1 MRSVRL
7 GVGVTLSVA
16 LAMSAW
22 AQERPPMEFAPE
34 EVTRADAGAPPTE
47 TPPSDATQAAPQEE
61 DREAAPL
68 GKGAPPEKKAPPPE
82 KKSAPPA
89 AAVAPPLAKPA
100 PAPKPEKPKKQHA
113 QKAATPPPPP
123 AEPPPPAVPPRVT
136 LHVWEPEK
144 ANRFEPEETIEAA
157 MGEVLA
163 ADARLR
169 FLPLGAIVAPSDTA
183 FQALAGADKAL
194 ADAKQAYA
202 DMDLEKAKPLIET
215 ALKTYQKFMPEMAAR
230 PDGIAPMRDGFIAL
244 ANVRFFEGN
253 QDGARDALRYVFVLD
268 GSIRYKKELF
278 PAQMKKLVVEA
289 RLLYE
294 TLATGRLV
302 IDSDPQGAIVW
313 LNGIKLPDRTPTQP
327 IDAPNGP
334 NFLSYARRGYAPMTQ
349 AFAVAGGGEESRALA
364 TLARP
369 PKNPLAPIDRARA
382 KVDDSPV
389 VPSLK
394 EGCAQL
400 GVDMIVLVRTSRAG
414 ERDDEQPQILTAYL
428 YDARAGRVINR
439 LEMKVEGDL
448 PATARVM
455 ARELLHGVRLDGV
468 WEPPRVAQKPK
479 WNQRLWAGAK
489 DDWGRFR
496 RWKGFWYVVGGVA
509 GAVVVGAVVGGAVG
523 AHQRSVASDI
533 ILLGGN

>member
-1 MRSVRL
+1 MRCVRL

-34 EVTRADAGAPPTE
+34 EVSRPDAGAPPAE
-47 TPPSDATQAAPQEE
+47 AAPAEAAPQEE
-61 DREAAPL
+61 DREAAPIT
-68 GKGAPPEKKAPPPE
+68 KGAAPA
-82 KKSAPPA
+82 KKSAPPP
-89 AAVAPPLAKPA
+89 AAVAAPAPQPAKPA
-100 PAPKPEKPKKQHA
+100 PPPKLEKPKKQRA
-113 QKAATPPPPP
+113 QKAPPPP
-123 AEPPPPAVPPRVT
+123 AEPPAPAVPPRVT

-163 ADARLR
+163 GDTRLH
-169 FLPLGAIVAPSDTA
+169 FTPLGAMLSPPDAA
-183 FQALAGADKAL
+183 EQALATADKAL

-202 DMDLEKAKPLIET
+202 DMDLDKAKPLIET

-230 PDGIAPMRDGFIAL
+230 TDGIAPMRDGFIAL

-268 GSIRYKKELF
+268 GSVRYNKTQF

-294 TLATGRLV
+294 TLGTGRLV
-302 IDSDPQGAIVW
+302 IDSDPQGALVW
-313 LNGIKLPDRTPTQP
+313 LNGIKLPDRTPSQP

-334 NFLSYARRGYAPMTQ
+334 NFISYARRGYAPMTQ
-349 AFAVAGGGEESRALA
+349 AFVVAGGGEESHALA

-369 PKNPLAPIDRARA
+369 AKNPLAPIDRARA
-382 KVDDSPV
+382 KIDDAPV

-394 EGCAQL
+394 EACTQL
-400 GVDMIVLVRTSRAG
+400 GVDLIVLVRTSRPG

-455 ARELLHGVRLDGV
+455 AHDLFAGVRLDGV
-468 WEPPRVAQKPK
+468 WEPPRVAAKPNWAK
-479 WNQRLWAGAK
+479 RLWADTK
-489 DDWGRFR
+489 EDWGRFR
-496 RWKGFWYVVGGVA
+496 HWKGFWYVVGGVA

-523 AHQRSVASDI
+523 AHQRTVASDI
-533 ILLGGN
+533 ILLGGH

>member
-1 MRSVRL
+1 M
-7 GVGVTLSVA
+7 TLSVA

-34 EVTRADAGAPPTE
+34 EITRADAGAPPTE
-47 TPPSDATQAAPQEE
+47 TPPAEATPAAPQEE

-68 GKGAPPEKKAPPPE
+68 GGAPA
-82 KKSAPPA
+82 KKSAPAPA
-89 AAVAPPLAKPA
+89 AAAAPPPPPKPA
-100 PAPKPEKPKKQHA
+100 PAPKPEKPKKQRA
-113 QKAATPPPPP
+113 QKAPPPP

-163 ADARLR
+163 ADTRLR
-169 FLPLGAIVAPSDTA
+169 FAPLGAIVSPPDEA
-183 FQALAGADKAL
+183 FKALADADKAL
-194 ADAKQAYA
+194 ADAKQAYT
-202 DMDLEKAKPLIET
+202 DMDLDKAKPLIET

-230 PDGIAPMRDGFIAL
+230 PDGISPMRDGFIAL

-253 QDGARDALRYVFVLD
+253 QDGARDALRYVFALD
-268 GSIRYKKELF
+268 GSVRYNKALF

-294 TLATGRLV
+294 TLGTGRLV
-302 IDSDPQGAIVW
+302 IDSDPQGALVW
-313 LNGIKLPDRTPTQP
+313 LNGVKLPDRTPTQP

-334 NFLSYARRGYAPMTQ
+334 NFISYARRGYASMTQ
-349 AFAVAGGGEESRALA
+349 AFGVAGGGEESHALA

-369 PKNPLAPIDRARA
+369 PKNPLGPIDRARA
-382 KVDDSPV
+382 KIDEAPV

-455 ARELLHGVRLDGV
+455 ASDLFHGVRLDGV
-468 WEPPRVAQKPK
+468 WEPPRVVQGPK
-479 WNQRLWAGAK
+479 WHQRLWADVK

-496 RWKGFWYVVGGVA
+496 KWKGFWYVVGGVA

-523 AHQRSVASDI
+523 AHQRTIASDI
-533 ILLGGN
+533 VLLGGN

>member
-1 MRSVRL
+1 
-7 GVGVTLSVA
+7 
-16 LAMSAW
+16 
-22 AQERPPMEFAPE
+22 MEFAPE
-34 EVTRADAGAPPTE
+34 EVTHADAG
-47 TPPSDATQAAPQEE
+47 TPPATEAAPAEAAPQEE

-68 GKGAPPEKKAPPPE
+68 TKGAAPQKKSPPPAAAAAAPPPE
-82 KKSAPPA
+82 AKPQAS
-89 AAVAPPLAKPA
+89 KPA
-100 PAPKPEKPKKQHA
+100 PSPKPAPTPKPEKPKRQRA
-113 QKAATPPPPP
+113 QKAPPPP

-136 LHVWEPEK
+136 LHVWEPER

-163 ADARLR
+163 GDARLR
-169 FLPLGAIVAPSDTA
+169 FTPLGALVSPPDVA
-183 FQALAGADKAL
+183 QKALADADKAL

-202 DMDLEKAKPLIET
+202 DMDLDKAKPLIET

-230 PDGIAPMRDGFIAL
+230 PDGITPMRDGFIAL

-268 GSIRYKKELF
+268 GSVRYNKALF

-294 TLATGRLV
+294 TMATGRLV
-302 IDSDPQGAIVW
+302 IDSDPQGAAVW
-313 LNGIKLPDRTPTQP
+313 LNGIKLPDRTPAQP

-334 NFLSYARRGYAPMTQ
+334 NFISYARRGYAPMTQ

-364 TLARP
+364 TLSRP

-382 KVDDSPV
+382 KIEDAPAL
-389 VPSLK
+389 PSLK
-394 EGCAQL
+394 DACAQL

-428 YDARAGRVINR
+428 YDARAARVINR

-468 WEPPRVAQKPK
+468 WEAPRVAGKPR
-479 WNQRLWAGAK
+479 WNQRLWADAK
-489 DDWGRFR
+489 QDWGRFR
-496 RWKGFWYVVGGVA
+496 GWKGFWYVVGGVA

-523 AHQRSVASDI
+523 AHQRTIASDI
-533 ILLGGN
+533 VLLGGH

>member
-1 MRSVRL
+1 
-7 GVGVTLSVA
+7 
-16 LAMSAW
+16 
-22 AQERPPMEFAPE
+22 MEFAPE
-34 EVTRADAGAPPTE
+34 EVTRADAGAPPPATAE
-47 TPPSDATQAAPQEE
+47 TPPSPPPADASPAAPQEE

-68 GKGAPPEKKAPPPE
+68 TRGAAPAKKTAPAPTPVAPPPAKVE
-82 KKSAPPA
+82 
-89 AAVAPPLAKPA
+89 KPA
-100 PAPKPEKPKKQHA
+100 PPPKPEKPKKQRA
-113 QKAATPPPPP
+113 QKAPPPPA

-169 FLPLGAIVAPSDTA
+169 FTPLAAIVTPSDLA
-183 FQALAGADKAL
+183 FAALAEADKAL
-194 ADAKQAYA
+194 AAAKQAYA

-230 PDGIAPMRDGFIAL
+230 PDGITPMRDGFLEL

-278 PAQMKKLVVEA
+278 PLQMKKLVVEA

-294 TLATGRLV
+294 TLGTGRLV

-349 AFAVAGGGEESRALA
+349 AFAVAGSGEESRALA

-369 PKNPLAPIDRARA
+369 SKNPLAPIDRARA

-414 ERDDEQPQILTAYL
+414 ERDDEQPEILTAYL

-455 ARELLHGVRLDGV
+455 ARELLHGARLDGV

-496 RWKGFWYVVGGVA
+496 HWKGFWYVVGGVA